1 MRPYLIIHMMQSV
14 DGRID
19 CAMTEE
25 IDPSD
30 AYYEAL
36 DKLGCPSQIMGRV
49 TMQMHFAAHEP
60 FVAHDTTPI
69 GRRDIHKAV
78 SSKGYTVAIDTLGRL
93 TWTGAECDGRPL
105 IVLTSEDCAS
115 EYHETLTRQGIS
127 WIAVGSGGIDLKSAF
142 EALGD
147 VFGIE
152 RIAGTGGGHINGA
165 LLAEGLVDEVSVMI
179 GPGIDGRRG
188 MTAVF
193 DGIDDTCRHA
203 TLLNLNN
210 VERVGDDVWLRYSVK
225 R

>member
-30 AYYEAL
+30 TYYEAL

-49 TMQMHFAAHEP
+49 TMQMHFAAPEP
-60 FVAHDTTPI
+60 FAAHDATPI
-69 GRRDIHKAV
+69 GRRDLYKAV
-78 SSKGYTVAIDTLGRL
+78 SSKGYTVAVDTLGRL
-93 TWTGAECDGRPL
+93 TWAGAECDGRPL
-105 IVLTSEDCAS
+105 IVLTSEDCAR
-115 EYHETLTRQGIS
+115 EYHDTLTRQGIS
-127 WIAVGSGGIDLKSAF
+127 WVAVGRGKIDMKSAF

-152 RIAGTGGGHINGA
+152 RIAGTGGGHINGS
-165 LLAEGLVDEVSVMI
+165 LLAEELVDEVSVMI

-188 MTAVF
+188 KTAVF
-193 DGIDDTCRHA
+193 DGIDDAYRHA
-203 TLLNLNN
+203 TLLKLDSI
-210 VERVGDDVWLRYSVK
+210 ERINDDVWLMYSVK

>member
-1 MRPYLIIHMMQSV
+1 MKPYLIIHMMQSV

-30 AYYEAL
+30 AYYESL

-49 TMQMHFAAHEP
+49 TMQMHYAAPEP
-60 FVAHDTTPI
+60 FIAHGTKPI

-78 SSKGYTVAIDTLGRL
+78 NSDCYTVALDTMGRL
-93 TWTGAECDGRPL
+93 TWASAECDGKPL
-105 IVLTSEDCAS
+105 IVLTSEDCAE

-127 WIAVGSGGIDLKSAF
+127 WIAVGHGGIDLRSAF

-152 RIAGTGGGHINGA
+152 RIAGTGGGRINGS
-165 LLAEGLVDEVSVMI
+165 LLAEGLVDEVSIMI
-179 GPGIDGRRG
+179 GPGIDGRSG
-188 MTAVF
+188 MAAVF
-193 DGIDDTCRHA
+193 DGIEDIHRPA
-203 TLLNLNN
+203 TLLKLNS
-210 VERVGDDVWLRYSVK
+210 VERVNDDVWLRYAVK
-225 R
+225 K